1 MKKSIFWQLFIAL
14 LLIANSGYAQFPLKD
29 LFNKSNIEK
38 AINTVTGNQ
47 NVDMTGTW
55 SYTGSAIEFESDN
68 LLEKAGGTV
77 AATAAENK
85 LNEQLAKVGIR
96 DGQMVFTFN
105 ADSTFNTKVGGRT
118 MQGSY
123 SYDSSTQKVDL
134 KFAKLIG
141 VHAKVVCTSSNMD
154 LLFDSDKLLQIVTFL
169 SKKSNNATLKTIGS
183 LAESYDGMML
193 GFSLQK

>member
-96 DGQMVFTFN
+96 NGQMVFTFN
-105 ADSTFNTKVGGRT
+105 ADSTFSTKVGGRT
-118 MQGSY
+118 MQGNY

-154 LLFDSDKLLQIVTFL
+154 LLFDSDKLLQVVTFL